1 MPWPWETL
9 ARPWRPGRSRA
20 GLNGA
25 VPSSARQN
33 VSPGGKGDD
42 EILPPPRTP
51 VHLLPQDSGLRAST
65 RQRPPARPAARAGAD
80 ADERLKPVVPFS

>member
-42 EILPPPRTP
+42 EILPPPEPRSISSPKTVGCVLAP
-51 VHLLPQDSGLRAST
+51 ASAHQPDLQLG
-65 RQRPPARPAARAGAD
+65 RVLMRMSA
-80 ADERLKPVVPFS
+80 